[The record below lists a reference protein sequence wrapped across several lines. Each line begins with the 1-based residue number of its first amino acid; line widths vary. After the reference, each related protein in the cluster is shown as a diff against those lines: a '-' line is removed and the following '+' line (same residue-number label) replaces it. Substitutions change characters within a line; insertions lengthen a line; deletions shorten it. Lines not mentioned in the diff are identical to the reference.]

1 MPKGLYESGIIF
13 RGDNL
18 GIKDKF
24 YIENLFRNYKRN
36 KSRLQILDKNLI
48 SDDDFLLGAID
59 YSKEKV
65 QTSNFPNLDNI
76 VEKREKEKE
85 QLIKD
90 IALTEI
96 LLDSLTER
104 DYLIINSF
112 YIERKTLVR
121 IAQLLNRDDTKT
133 VWRNKE
139 RILNALTE
147 LLQAN

>member
-1 MPKGLYESGIIF
+1 MT
-13 RGDNL
+13 
-18 GIKDKF
+18 KDKK
-24 YIENLFRNYKRN
+24 YIEYLLRNYKKK
-36 KSRLQILDKNLI
+36 KSRLRILNLGLI
-48 SDDDFLLGAID
+48 NEDDNILNGID
-59 YSKEKV
+59 YSKDKI
-65 QTSNFPNLDNI
+65 QTSNLSSLDNI
-76 VEKREKEKE
+76 IEKREKEKE

-90 IALTEI
+90 ITLTEI

-104 DYLIINSF
+104 DYVIINSF

>member
-1 MPKGLYESGIIF
+1 MN
-13 RGDNL
+13 R
-18 GIKDKF
+18 DKF

-48 SDDDFLLGAID
+48 SDDDFLLGAIN
-59 YSKEKV
+59 YSKEKI
-65 QTSNFPNLDNI
+65 QTSNLSSLDNI
-76 VEKREKEKE
+76 IEKREKEKE

-90 IALTEI
+90 ITLTEI
-96 LLDSLTER
+96 LLNSLTER

-139 RILNALTE
+139 RILNTLTE

>member
-1 MPKGLYESGIIF
+1 MN
-13 RGDNL
+13 R
-18 GIKDKF
+18 DKF

-59 YSKEKV
+59 YSKEKI
-65 QTSNFPNLDNI
+65 QTSNLSNLDNI
-76 VEKREKEKE
+76 IEKREKEKE

-90 IALTEI
+90 ITLTEI

-104 DYLIINSF
+104 DYIIINSF

>member
-1 MPKGLYESGIIF
+1 MN
-13 RGDNL
+13 R
-18 GIKDKF
+18 DKF
-24 YIENLFRNYKRN
+24 YIEELFRRYKRN
-36 KSRLQILDKNLI
+36 VSRLEILEKNLV

-59 YSKEKV
+59 YSKDKV
-65 QTSNFPNLDNI
+65 QTSNLSSLDNVI
-76 VEKREKEKE
+76 EKREKEKE
-85 QLIKD
+85 KLKKEVT
-90 IALTEI
+90 LTKI
-96 LLDSLTER
+96 LLNSLTER

-139 RILNALTE
+139 RILNTLTE

>member
-1 MPKGLYESGIIF
+1 MN
-13 RGDNL
+13 R
-18 GIKDKF
+18 DKF

-48 SDDDFLLGAID
+48 SDDDFLVGAID
-59 YSKEKV
+59 YSKEKI
-65 QTSNFPNLDNI
+65 QTSNLSNLDNI
-76 VEKREKEKE
+76 IEKREKEKE

-90 IALTEI
+90 ITLTEI

-104 DYLIINSF
+104 DYIIINSF

>member
-1 MPKGLYESGIIF
+1 MN
-13 RGDNL
+13 R
-18 GIKDKF
+18 DKF

-36 KSRLQILDKNLI
+36 VSRLEILENNLI

-59 YSKEKV
+59 YSKDKV
-65 QTSNFPNLDNI
+65 QTNNLSSLDNVI
-76 VEKREKEKE
+76 EKREKEKE
-85 QLIKD
+85 KLKKEV
-90 IALTEI
+90 ALTKI
-96 LLDSLTER
+96 LLNSLTEK

-121 IAQLLNRDDTKT
+121 IAQMLNRDDTKT

-139 RILNALTE
+139 RILNSLTE

>member
-1 MPKGLYESGIIF
+1 MN
-13 RGDNL
+13 R
-18 GIKDKF
+18 DKF

-59 YSKEKV
+59 YSKEKI
-65 QTSNFPNLDNI
+65 QTSNLSSLDNI
-76 VEKREKEKE
+76 IEKREKEKD

-90 IALTEI
+90 VTLTEI

-139 RILNALTE
+139 RILNSLTE

>member
-1 MPKGLYESGIIF
+1 MII
-13 RGDNL
+13 L
-18 GIKDKF
+18 GTKDKF

-65 QTSNFPNLDNI
+65 QTSNLSSLDNI

-90 IALTEI
+90 ITLTEI

-104 DYLIINSF
+104 DYIIINSF

-139 RILNALTE
+139 RILNTLTE

>member
-1 MPKGLYESGIIF
+1 VN
-13 RGDNL
+13 R
-18 GIKDKF
+18 DKF

-59 YSKEKV
+59 YSKEKI
-65 QTSNFPNLDNI
+65 QTSNLSSLDNI
-76 VEKREKEKE
+76 IEKREKEKD

-90 IALTEI
+90 ITLTEI
-96 LLDSLTER
+96 LLNSLTER

-139 RILNALTE
+139 RILNSLTE

>member
-1 MPKGLYESGIIF
+1 MSKGLYESGIILW
-13 RGDNL
+13 GDNL
-18 GIKDKF
+18 GTKDKF

-59 YSKEKV
+59 YSKEKI
-65 QTSNFPNLDNI
+65 QTSNLSSLDNI
-76 VEKREKEKE
+76 IEKREKEKD

-139 RILNALTE
+139 RILNTLTE

>member
-1 MPKGLYESGIIF
+1 MVT
-13 RGDNL
+13 
-18 GIKDKF
+18 KDKK
-24 YIENLFRNYKRN
+24 YIEYLFRNYKRN

-59 YSKEKV
+59 YSKEKI
-65 QTSNFPNLDNI
+65 QTSNLSSLDNI
-76 VEKREKEKE
+76 IEKREKEKD

-96 LLDSLTER
+96 LLNSLTER

-139 RILNALTE
+139 RILNTLTE
-147 LLQAN
+147 LLHSDI

>member
-1 MPKGLYESGIIF
+1 MGT
-13 RGDNL
+13 
-18 GIKDKF
+18 KDKF

-65 QTSNFPNLDNI
+65 QTSNLSSLDNI
-76 VEKREKEKE
+76 IEKREKEKE

-90 IALTEI
+90 ITLTEI

-104 DYLIINSF
+104 DYIIINSF

>member
-1 MPKGLYESGIIF
+1 MSKGLYESGIIF

-18 GIKDKF
+18 GTKDKF

-59 YSKEKV
+59 YSKEKI
-65 QTSNFPNLDNI
+65 QTSNLSSLDNI
-76 VEKREKEKE
+76 IEKREKEKN

-90 IALTEI
+90 ITLTEI

-104 DYLIINSF
+104 DYLIVNSF

-139 RILNALTE
+139 RILSSLTE

>member
-1 MPKGLYESGIIF
+1 MN
-13 RGDNL
+13 R
-18 GIKDKF
+18 DKF

-36 KSRLQILDKNLI
+36 VSRLEILENNLV

-59 YSKEKV
+59 YSKDKV
-65 QTSNFPNLDNI
+65 QTSNLSSLDNI
-76 VEKREKEKE
+76 IEKREKEKE
-85 QLIKD
+85 KLKKEV
-90 IALTEI
+90 ALTKI
-96 LLDSLTER
+96 LLNSLNEK

-139 RILNALTE
+139 RILNE
-147 LLQAN
+147 LIEVVN

>member
-1 MPKGLYESGIIF
+1 MN
-13 RGDNL
+13 R
-18 GIKDKF
+18 DKF

-59 YSKEKV
+59 YSKEKI
-65 QTSNFPNLDNI
+65 QTSNLSSLDNI
-76 VEKREKEKE
+76 IEKREKEKE
-85 QLIKD
+85 QLIKN
-90 IALTEI
+90 ITLTEI
-96 LLDSLTER
+96 LLNSLTEK

-121 IAQLLNRDDTKT
+121 IAQMLNRDDTKT

-139 RILNALTE
+139 RILNSLTE

>member
-1 MPKGLYESGIIF
+1 MM
-13 RGDNL
+13 
-18 GIKDKF
+18 
-24 YIENLFRNYKRN
+24 
-36 KSRLQILDKNLI
+36 Q
-48 SDDDFLLGAID
+48 
-59 YSKEKV
+59 
-65 QTSNFPNLDNI
+65 
-76 VEKREKEKE
+76 KREKEKD

-90 IALTEI
+90 ITLTEI

-104 DYLIINSF
+104 DYIIINSF

-139 RILNALTE
+139 RILNSLTE

>member
-1 MPKGLYESGIIF
+1 MN
-13 RGDNL
+13 R
-18 GIKDKF
+18 DKF
-24 YIENLFRNYKRN
+24 YIEELLRRYKRN
-36 KSRLQILDKNLI
+36 VSRLEILENNLV

-59 YSKEKV
+59 YSKDKV
-65 QTSNFPNLDNI
+65 QTSNLSSLDNVI
-76 VEKREKEKE
+76 EKREKEKD

-90 IALTEI
+90 ITLTEI

-104 DYLIINSF
+104 DYIIINSF

-139 RILNALTE
+139 RILNTLTE

>member
-1 MPKGLYESGIIF
+1 MN
-13 RGDNL
+13 R
-18 GIKDKF
+18 DKF
-24 YIENLFRNYKRN
+24 YIEELFRRYKRN

-48 SDDDFLLGAID
+48 SDDDFLVGAID
-59 YSKEKV
+59 YSKEKI
-65 QTSNFPNLDNI
+65 QTSNLSSLDNI
-76 VEKREKEKE
+76 IEKREKEKE

-96 LLDSLTER
+96 LLNSLTEK

-139 RILNALTE
+139 RILNTLTE

>member
-1 MPKGLYESGIIF
+1 MVT
-13 RGDNL
+13 
-18 GIKDKF
+18 KDKK
-24 YIENLFRNYKRN
+24 YIEYLFRNYKRN

-59 YSKEKV
+59 YSKEKI
-65 QTSNFPNLDNI
+65 QTSNLSNLDNI
-76 VEKREKEKE
+76 IEKREKEKD

-90 IALTEI
+90 ITLTEI
-96 LLDSLTER
+96 LLNSLTEK

-121 IAQLLNRDDTKT
+121 IAQMLNRDDTKT

-139 RILNALTE
+139 RILNSLIE

>member
-1 MPKGLYESGIIF
+1 MI
-13 RGDNL
+13 R
-18 GIKDKF
+18 DKF
-24 YIENLFRNYKRN
+24 YIENLFRNYKRY

-59 YSKEKV
+59 YSKEKI
-65 QTSNFPNLDNI
+65 QTSNLSSLDNI
-76 VEKREKEKE
+76 IEKREKEKD

-90 IALTEI
+90 ITLTEI
-96 LLDSLTER
+96 LLNSLTER

>member
-1 MPKGLYESGIIF
+1 MN
-13 RGDNL
+13 R
-18 GIKDKF
+18 DKF

-65 QTSNFPNLDNI
+65 QTSNLSSLDNI
-76 VEKREKEKE
+76 IEKREKEKE

-90 IALTEI
+90 ITLTEI
-96 LLDSLTER
+96 LLNSLTER

-139 RILNALTE
+139 RILNSLTE

>member
-1 MPKGLYESGIIF
+1 MGT
-13 RGDNL
+13 
-18 GIKDKF
+18 KDKF

-59 YSKEKV
+59 YSKEKI
-65 QTSNFPNLDNI
+65 QTSNLSSLDNI
-76 VEKREKEKE
+76 IEKREKEKE

-139 RILNALTE
+139 RILNSLTE

>member
-1 MPKGLYESGIIF
+1 MN
-13 RGDNL
+13 R
-18 GIKDKF
+18 DKF

-36 KSRLQILDKNLI
+36 VSRREILENNI
-48 SDDDFLLGAID
+48 VSDDDILLGAID
-59 YSKEKV
+59 YSKDKV
-65 QTSNFPNLDNI
+65 QTSNLSSLDNVI
-76 VEKREKEKE
+76 EKREKEKE
-85 QLIKD
+85 KLKKEV
-90 IALTEI
+90 ALTEI
-96 LLDSLTER
+96 LLNSLTER

-139 RILNALTE
+139 RILNSLTE

>member
-1 MPKGLYESGIIF
+1 MFKGLYESGIIF

-18 GIKDKF
+18 GTKDKF

-48 SDDDFLLGAID
+48 SDDDYILGAID
-59 YSKEKV
+59 YSKEKI
-65 QTSNFPNLDNI
+65 QTSNLSSLDNI

-90 IALTEI
+90 ITLTEI

-104 DYLIINSF
+104 DYIIINSF

-139 RILNALTE
+139 RILNTLTE

>member
-1 MPKGLYESGIIF
+1 MN
-13 RGDNL
+13 R
-18 GIKDKF
+18 DKF

-59 YSKEKV
+59 YSKEKI
-65 QTSNFPNLDNI
+65 QTSNLSSLDNI
-76 VEKREKEKE
+76 IEKREKEKE

-90 IALTEI
+90 ITLTEI

-104 DYLIINSF
+104 DYIIINSF

-139 RILNALTE
+139 RILNELTE
-147 LLQAN
+147 LLHSDI

>member
-1 MPKGLYESGIIF
+1 MGT
-13 RGDNL
+13 
-18 GIKDKF
+18 KDKF

-65 QTSNFPNLDNI
+65 QTSNLSSLDNI
-76 VEKREKEKE
+76 IEKREKEKE

-90 IALTEI
+90 ITLTEI

-139 RILNALTE
+139 RILNSLIE
-147 LLQAN
+147 LLKDEVD

>member
-1 MPKGLYESGIIF
+1 MN
-13 RGDNL
+13 R
-18 GIKDKF
+18 DKF

-59 YSKEKV
+59 YSKEKI
-65 QTSNFPNLDNI
+65 QTSNLSSLDNI
-76 VEKREKEKE
+76 IEKREKEKE

-96 LLDSLTER
+96 LLNSLTER

-139 RILNALTE
+139 RILNTLTE

>member
-1 MPKGLYESGIIF
+1 MN
-13 RGDNL
+13 R
-18 GIKDKF
+18 DKF

-36 KSRLQILDKNLI
+36 ISRLEILENNLI

-59 YSKEKV
+59 YSKEKI
-65 QTSNFPNLDNI
+65 QTSNLSSLDNI
-76 VEKREKEKE
+76 IEKREKEKE
-85 QLIKD
+85 KLKKEV
-90 IALTEI
+90 ALTKI
-96 LLDSLTER
+96 LLNSLTER

-121 IAQLLNRDDTKT
+121 IAQMLNRDDTKT

>member
-1 MPKGLYESGIIF
+1 MN
-13 RGDNL
+13 R
-18 GIKDKF
+18 DKF
-24 YIENLFRNYKRN
+24 YIEDLFRRYKRN

-59 YSKEKV
+59 YSKEKI
-65 QTSNFPNLDNI
+65 QTSNLSSLDNI
-76 VEKREKEKE
+76 IEKREKEKE

-90 IALTEI
+90 ITLTEI
-96 LLDSLTER
+96 LLNSLTER

-139 RILNALTE
+139 RILNELTE
-147 LLQAN
+147 LLHSDI

>member
-1 MPKGLYESGIIF
+1 MN
-13 RGDNL
+13 R
-18 GIKDKF
+18 DKF

-36 KSRLQILDKNLI
+36 ISRLEILENNLI

-59 YSKEKV
+59 YSKEKI
-65 QTSNFPNLDNI
+65 QTSNLSSLDNI
-76 VEKREKEKE
+76 IEKREKEKE
-85 QLIKD
+85 KLKKEV
-90 IALTEI
+90 ALTKI
-96 LLDSLTER
+96 LLNSLTER

-139 RILNALTE
+139 RILNSLTE

>member
-1 MPKGLYESGIIF
+1 MN
-13 RGDNL
+13 R
-18 GIKDKF
+18 DKF
-24 YIENLFRNYKRN
+24 YIEDLFRRYKRN
-36 KSRLQILDKNLI
+36 VSRLEILENNLI
-48 SDDDFLLGAID
+48 SDDDFLVGAID
-59 YSKEKV
+59 YSKEKI
-65 QTSNFPNLDNI
+65 QTSNLSSLDNI
-76 VEKREKEKE
+76 IEKREKEKD

-90 IALTEI
+90 ITLTEI
-96 LLDSLTER
+96 LLNSLTER

>member
-1 MPKGLYESGIIF
+1 MN
-13 RGDNL
+13 R
-18 GIKDKF
+18 DKF

-59 YSKEKV
+59 YSKEKI
-65 QTSNFPNLDNI
+65 QTSNLSSLDNI
-76 VEKREKEKE
+76 IEKREKEKE

-90 IALTEI
+90 ITLTEI
-96 LLDSLTER
+96 LLNSLTER
-104 DYLIINSF
+104 DYIIINSF

-139 RILNALTE
+139 RILNTLTE

>member
-1 MPKGLYESGIIF
+1 MNI
-13 RGDNL
+13 
-18 GIKDKF
+18 DKF

-59 YSKEKV
+59 YSKEKI
-65 QTSNFPNLDNI
+65 QTSNLSSLDNI
-76 VEKREKEKE
+76 IEKREKEKD

-90 IALTEI
+90 ITLTEI
-96 LLDSLTER
+96 LLNSLTER

-139 RILNALTE
+139 RILNTLTE

>member
-1 MPKGLYESGIIF
+1 MN
-13 RGDNL
+13 R
-18 GIKDKF
+18 DKF

-48 SDDDFLLGAID
+48 SDDDFLVGAID
-59 YSKEKV
+59 YSKEKI
-65 QTSNFPNLDNI
+65 QTSNLSSLDNI
-76 VEKREKEKE
+76 IEKREKEKD

-90 IALTEI
+90 ITLTEI

-121 IAQLLNRDDTKT
+121 IAQSLNRDDTKT

-139 RILNALTE
+139 RILNE
-147 LLQAN
+147 LMEVIN